1 MFSKNMPQS
10 IRVIN
15 LFSSILPTVYT
26 AHVYKLWKELHNEL
40 SKQVYGTGVFNE
52 IKGLSLEGFDSDDDD
67 EKSRTI
73 MGMQGSLIR
82 TSHKA
87 IVNNPKFTKAD
98 GASGKPGEVFKDEL
112 FKNVAKIY
120 NERANVTFSNHGS
133 FIKNHML
140 SGNLDKNYYEML
152 NKILYLCW
160 ETCENHS
167 VGYFDISESSAVNLL
182 STLAK
187 VLHVDTNIDK
197 YNNML
202 KYIYPGGVDSM
213 YDVHILDMPFEHFM
227 LCLLKKYFEQ
237 QHFSDNITSKMTPE
251 NGKQFLEQVK
261 KSGFD
266 HGNESKHSTNRTH
279 ADQVFLLLHIFTNE
293 FLRR

>member
-1 MFSKNMPQS
+1 
-10 IRVIN
+10 
-15 LFSSILPTVYT
+15 
-26 AHVYKLWKELHNEL
+26 
-40 SKQVYGTGVFNE
+40 
-52 IKGLSLEGFDSDDDD
+52 
-67 EKSRTI
+67 
-73 MGMQGSLIR
+73 
-82 TSHKA
+82 
-87 IVNNPKFTKAD
+87 
-98 GASGKPGEVFKDEL
+98 
-112 FKNVAKIY
+112 
-120 NERANVTFSNHGS
+120 
-133 FIKNHML
+133 ML